1 MELLKIIIAVL
12 IVGLIARYIT
22 YILSFLSVIPV
33 SLMGLLMFGI
43 ALDIVLFVI
52 HRRE

>member
-1 MELLKIIIAVL
+1 MELLKIIIAVI

-22 YILSFLSVIPV
+22 YILSFLTVIPA
-33 SLMGLLMFGI
+33 SLMGLLLFGI

-52 HRRE
+52 HRKD